1 MAYYSIY
8 KVKQRCA
15 WAFQTVGMLVFVL
28 FLEGLLQP
36 HTKMARAQCVTAY
49 RKNLIDINSQI

>member
-1 MAYYSIY
+1 M
-8 KVKQRCA
+8 C
-15 WAFQTVGMLVFVL
+15 VGIPNGGDVSVLVFVL

-49 RKNLIDINSQI
+49 RKKSY